1 MCNTSNEKS
10 MYDKLLI
17 VYDKPKGGNNN
28 DSQKECEK
36 VFAYR
41 NNLITELNK
50 LDTDAFSSLANLN
63 IYNIEDLRHIISI
76 AYKHGYL
83 IYQLTQL

>member
-17 VYDKPKGGNNN
+17 VCDKPKEGNN
-28 DSQKECEK
+28 SYPQKECQK

-41 NNLITELNK
+41 NNLITELIK

-63 IYNIEDLRHIISI
+63 IYNIEDLRHIISM